1 MGAID
6 LFWVVRPNLGVSAG
20 CRFLWGGGRR
30 SKMGSKYREHSV
42 ANTLGFN
49 DAVGC
54 EVGD

>member
-6 LFWVVRPNLGVSAG
+6 LFWVVRPNLGVSVG
-20 CRFLWGGGRR
+20 CGFLWGGRR

-42 ANTLGFN
+42 PNTLGFN

>member
-1 MGAID
+1 VGAID

-20 CRFLWGGGRR
+20 CRFLVGGRG